1 MKILLF
7 NKAYDARVYLNE
19 NPCKLC
25 VYFSTNCTH
34 ISADICV
41 QYGGFQP
48 SDTKIFT
55 L

>member
-1 MKILLF
+1 MKLMFL
-7 NKAYDARVYLNE
+7 NKAYTARVRDMS
-19 NPCKLC
+19 PCKLC
-25 VYFSTNCTH
+25 MYSSSYCTH
-34 ISADICV
+34 IPTDICV

>member
-1 MKILLF
+1 MKIMLF
-7 NKAYDARVYLNE
+7 NKVHAARVHLSK
-19 NPCKLC
+19 NPCKPC
-25 VYFSTNCTH
+25 IYFSANCTH
-34 ISADICV
+34 IPTDICV

>member
-7 NKAYDARVYLNE
+7 NKAYATRVCLGK

-25 VYFSTNCTH
+25 MYYDTNCRH
-34 ISADICV
+34 IPTGICV